1 MKQQDPLVSDS
12 VVNLVFSFL
21 LFLSH
26 VFSVYIISKKKKKKV
41 KQLEICFKIQQDG
54 AIIGFPLESKIKVRI
69 LI

>member
-1 MKQQDPLVSDS
+1 MCY
-12 VVNLVFSFL
+12 
-21 LFLSH
+21 LSIL
-26 VFSVYIISKKKKKKV
+26 SQKKKKV

>member
-1 MKQQDPLVSDS
+1 MCYLSILSQQ
-12 VVNLVFSFL
+12 
-21 LFLSH
+21 
-26 VFSVYIISKKKKKKV
+26 KKRKKKV